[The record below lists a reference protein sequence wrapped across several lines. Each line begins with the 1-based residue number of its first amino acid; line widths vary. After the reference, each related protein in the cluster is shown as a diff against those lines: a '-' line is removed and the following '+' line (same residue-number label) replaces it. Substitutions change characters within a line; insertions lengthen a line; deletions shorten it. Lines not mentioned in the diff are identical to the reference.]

1 MVTDAE
7 RQEAVLEDA
16 YVLINS
22 GKISNVQ
29 ELLPLLEKVLQANKP
44 LFVIA
49 EDIEGEALST
59 LVVNKIR
66 GTLNVVAV
74 KAPGFGD
81 RRKAMMQDIAILTGA
96 QVVSPDLGMKLE
108 QADLDVLGS
117 ARRITVTK
125 DETTIVDGGGAPEDV
140 EARIAQIKAEAA
152 ATDSDWDREKLQER
166 LAKLSGGIGV
176 IRVGAAT
183 EVELKERK
191 HRIEDAVSST
201 RAALEE
207 GIVAGGGTALI
218 NALTVLDT
226 DDDVQALT
234 GDAAVGVDI
243 VRKALKQPLR
253 WIAQNAGEDG
263 YVVVSK
269 VAELEPNHGFN
280 AKTGVY
286 GDLIADGVIDP
297 VKVTRSA
304 LANATSIA
312 ALVLTTET
320 LVADKARR
328 RGRGR
333 PPALTPASA
342 LTRPADDDG
351 PSPAR
356 VRGRRRPG
364 WRRRPSGVPSMVC
377 PWTHPR
383 RPVPPGPTRPGPRPR
398 LRRFVREFSY
408 PHGIHPALVPGVS
421 VEDRRVRYGVDRVI
435 LAVVGLLVV
444 GFVVWGVLQPDAVLA
459 VSSAALD
466 WVMVHAGWL
475 FALLAIGMVVFLLA
489 LAFSRYGEIPLGL
502 DGEKPEYSTASWSAM
517 LFAAGIGIGIIFFG
531 PYEPLTYYLAPRPG
545 AYEAASEEAVTGAL
559 AQAALHWGVNAW
571 AIYAIVGLS
580 VGYVSYRRGRVPLMS
595 SIIAPLFGDSQRSDS
610 VGARLIDGLAI
621 IATLFGTAASLGIGA
636 LQIGRGVEIVSGW
649 SAPGNT
655 VALGIIVVLT
665 IGTIFSAVSG
675 VARGIRWLSN
685 INMLLALGLALFFF
699 VVGPTAFLLNIVPG
713 VLMDYVSSA
722 PDALGA
728 SMAEGEDMQEFLS
741 SWTIFYWAW
750 WVSWAPF
757 VGVFMAK
764 ISKGRT
770 IRQYVLGA
778 LFIPAAV
785 IVGAFTII
793 GGTTIWL
800 QRTQGSVAPDGTA
813 ASLPAPAEIFWVVL
827 DQLPGGGLV
836 APVVIVML
844 AVFFIT
850 TADSASIVNSQLSQ
864 RGAPAPRRTITVF
877 WALCMAGIAVVML
890 LTGGDTAL
898 TGLQN
903 LITITALPFTV
914 VLVLMA
920 VALQRELA
928 NDPFAIRDRYQ
939 RAAVEKATVRGLV
952 EYGDDFAFTVER
964 TPPGSWYAA
973 GEGFDST
980 AAEITDWYRR
990 TDEDGNPVEYDYV
1003 LGEYLDDGDGADG
1016 PAGAGPSAR

>member
-1 MVTDAE
+1 M
-7 RQEAVLEDA
+7 
-16 YVLINS
+16 
-22 GKISNVQ
+22 
-29 ELLPLLEKVLQANKP
+29 
-44 LFVIA
+44 
-49 EDIEGEALST
+49 
-59 LVVNKIR
+59 
-66 GTLNVVAV
+66 
-74 KAPGFGD
+74 
-81 RRKAMMQDIAILTGA
+81 
-96 QVVSPDLGMKLE
+96 
-108 QADLDVLGS
+108 
-117 ARRITVTK
+117 
-125 DETTIVDGGGAPEDV
+125 
-140 EARIAQIKAEAA
+140 
-152 ATDSDWDREKLQER
+152 
-166 LAKLSGGIGV
+166 
-176 IRVGAAT
+176 
-183 EVELKERK
+183 
-191 HRIEDAVSST
+191 
-201 RAALEE
+201 
-207 GIVAGGGTALI
+207 
-218 NALTVLDT
+218 
-226 DDDVQALT
+226 
-234 GDAAVGVDI
+234 
-243 VRKALKQPLR
+243 
-253 WIAQNAGEDG
+253 
-263 YVVVSK
+263 
-269 VAELEPNHGFN
+269 
-280 AKTGVY
+280 
-286 GDLIADGVIDP
+286 
-297 VKVTRSA
+297 
-304 LANATSIA
+304 
-312 ALVLTTET
+312 
-320 LVADKARR
+320 
-328 RGRGR
+328 
-333 PPALTPASA
+333 
-342 LTRPADDDG
+342 
-351 PSPAR
+351 
-356 VRGRRRPG
+356 
-364 WRRRPSGVPSMVC
+364 
-377 PWTHPR
+377 
-383 RPVPPGPTRPGPRPR
+383 
-398 LRRFVREFSY
+398 
-408 PHGIHPALVPGVS
+408 
-421 VEDRRVRYGVDRVI
+421 RYGVDRVI
-435 LAVVGLLVV
+435 LTVVGLLVV

-466 WVMVHAGWL
+466 WVMLHAGW
-475 FALLAIGMVVFLLA
+475 
-489 LAFSRYGEIPLGL
+489 
-502 DGEKPEYSTASWSAM
+502 

-545 AYEAASEEAVTGAL
+545 AYEAGSEEAVTGAL

-665 IGTIFSAVSG
+665 IGTIVSAVSG
-675 VARGIRWLSN
+675 VAR
-685 INMLLALGLALFFF
+685 
-699 VVGPTAFLLNIVPG
+699 
-713 VLMDYVSSA
+713 
-722 PDALGA
+722 GA

-741 SWTIFYWAW
+741 HWTIFYWAW

-793 GGTTIWL
+793 GGTTVWL
-800 QRTQGSVAPDGTA
+800 QRTRGSVAPDGTA

-850 TADSASIVNSQLSQ
+850 TVDSASIVNSQLSQ
-864 RGAPAPRRTITVF
+864 RGAPAPRHTITVF

-903 LITITALPFTV
+903 LITVTALPFTV

-952 EYGDDFAFTVER
+952 QYGDDFAFTVER

-980 AAEITDWYRR
+980 AAAITDWYRR
-990 TDEDGNPVEYDYV
+990 TDEDGNPVDYDYV
-1003 LGEYLDDGDGADG
+1003 LGEYPDEGDGDDADG
-1016 PAGAGPSAR
+1016 PAGAGPSGR

>member
-1 MVTDAE
+1 MDTPTPP
-7 RQEAVLEDA
+7 R
-16 YVLINS
+16 
-22 GKISNVQ
+22 
-29 ELLPLLEKVLQANKP
+29 P
-44 LFVIA
+44 
-49 EDIEGEALST
+49 
-59 LVVNKIR
+59 
-66 GTLNVVAV
+66 
-74 KAPGFGD
+74 
-81 RRKAMMQDIAILTGA
+81 TG
-96 QVVSPDLGMKLE
+96 SH
-108 QADLDVLGS
+108 
-117 ARRITVTK
+117 
-125 DETTIVDGGGAPEDV
+125 TT
-140 EARIAQIKAEAA
+140 R
-152 ATDSDWDREKLQER
+152 
-166 LAKLSGGIGV
+166 
-176 IRVGAAT
+176 
-183 EVELKERK
+183 
-191 HRIEDAVSST
+191 
-201 RAALEE
+201 
-207 GIVAGGGTALI
+207 
-218 NALTVLDT
+218 
-226 DDDVQALT
+226 
-234 GDAAVGVDI
+234 
-243 VRKALKQPLR
+243 
-253 WIAQNAGEDG
+253 
-263 YVVVSK
+263 
-269 VAELEPNHGFN
+269 
-280 AKTGVY
+280 
-286 GDLIADGVIDP
+286 
-297 VKVTRSA
+297 
-304 LANATSIA
+304 
-312 ALVLTTET
+312 
-320 LVADKARR
+320 
-328 RGRGR
+328 
-333 PPALTPASA
+333 TPA
-342 LTRPADDDG
+342 
-351 PSPAR
+351 
-356 VRGRRRPG
+356 
-364 WRRRPSGVPSMVC
+364 
-377 PWTHPR
+377 
-383 RPVPPGPTRPGPRPR
+383 RPR

-466 WVMVHAGWL
+466 WVMLHAGWL
-475 FALLAIGMVVFLLA
+475 FALLAIGMVVFLLV

-545 AYEAASEEAVTGAL
+545 AYEAGSEEAVTGAL

-571 AIYAIVGLS
+571 AIYAVVGLS

-699 VVGPTAFLLNIVPG
+699 VVGPTAFLLNTVPG

-728 SMAEGEDMQEFLS
+728 SMAQGEDMQEFLS

-764 ISKGRT
+764 ISRGRT

-990 TDEDGNPVEYDYV
+990 TDEDGNPVDYDYV
-1003 LGEYLDDGDGADG
+1003 LGEYLDEGDEDGADG
-1016 PAGAGPSAR
+1016 PAGAGPSGR

>member
-1 MVTDAE
+1 M
-7 RQEAVLEDA
+7 
-16 YVLINS
+16 
-22 GKISNVQ
+22 
-29 ELLPLLEKVLQANKP
+29 
-44 LFVIA
+44 
-49 EDIEGEALST
+49 
-59 LVVNKIR
+59 
-66 GTLNVVAV
+66 
-74 KAPGFGD
+74 
-81 RRKAMMQDIAILTGA
+81 
-96 QVVSPDLGMKLE
+96 
-108 QADLDVLGS
+108 
-117 ARRITVTK
+117 
-125 DETTIVDGGGAPEDV
+125 
-140 EARIAQIKAEAA
+140 
-152 ATDSDWDREKLQER
+152 
-166 LAKLSGGIGV
+166 
-176 IRVGAAT
+176 
-183 EVELKERK
+183 
-191 HRIEDAVSST
+191 
-201 RAALEE
+201 
-207 GIVAGGGTALI
+207 
-218 NALTVLDT
+218 
-226 DDDVQALT
+226 
-234 GDAAVGVDI
+234 
-243 VRKALKQPLR
+243 
-253 WIAQNAGEDG
+253 
-263 YVVVSK
+263 
-269 VAELEPNHGFN
+269 
-280 AKTGVY
+280 
-286 GDLIADGVIDP
+286 
-297 VKVTRSA
+297 
-304 LANATSIA
+304 
-312 ALVLTTET
+312 
-320 LVADKARR
+320 
-328 RGRGR
+328 
-333 PPALTPASA
+333 
-342 LTRPADDDG
+342 
-351 PSPAR
+351 
-356 VRGRRRPG
+356 
-364 WRRRPSGVPSMVC
+364 
-377 PWTHPR
+377 
-383 RPVPPGPTRPGPRPR
+383 
-398 LRRFVREFSY
+398 
-408 PHGIHPALVPGVS
+408 S

-466 WVMVHAGWL
+466 WVMLHAGWL

-571 AIYAIVGLS
+571 AIYAVVGLS

-728 SMAEGEDMQEFLS
+728 SMAQGEDMQEFLS

-990 TDEDGNPVEYDYV
+990 TDEDGNPVDYDYV
-1003 LGEYLDDGDGADG
+1003 LGEYLDEGDEDGADG
-1016 PAGAGPSAR
+1016 PAGAGPSGR